1 MIRFAENRNPFT
13 VKRKFS
19 NETLQPYLSPS
30 TSQFRIFV
38 LARRDARR
46 DVTSARG
53 NGGKETMY
61 ANAMGRM
68 RIKSETQKARR
79 PRSLCFQG
87 ISGTS
92 PTSTMTRDTPL
103 KQTRRPVST
112 PPFYLPASMPLSPP
126 FISSTFPPPF
136 PSFSLSVSKRSRGNV
151 PRTFRDI
158 FFSLPPSPFSSHF
171 PPFRKFVYPSFFP
184 SRRFKSCVATGWIL
198 SAGWKLRLVPGSVS
212 FDR

>member
-1 MIRFAENRNPFT
+1 M
-13 VKRKFS
+13 KRKFS

-136 PSFSLSVSKRSRGNV
+136 PSFLSFSLSVSKRRGFSNFSRY
-151 PRTFRDI
+151 I
-158 FFSLPPSPFSSHF
+158 FFSSSPLLSLHIFH
-171 PPFRKFVYPSFFP
+171 
-184 SRRFKSCVATGWIL
+184 RFGNLFTHRFC
-198 SAGWKLRLVPGSVS
+198 RLEGLKAVS
-212 FDR
+212 PRDGF

>member
-1 MIRFAENRNPFT
+1 M
-13 VKRKFS
+13 KRKFS

-103 KQTRRPVST
+103 KQTRRPVSI
-112 PPFYLPASMPLSPP
+112 PHP
-126 FISSTFPPPF
+126 FISSRLCLYPLPLFLPLFPLLFLLSLSLSRNEAEETFLELFAIYFFLFPPLLSLHIF
-136 PSFSLSVSKRSRGNV
+136 HRFGNLFTHRFSRLEGLKAVS
-151 PRTFRDI
+151 PRDGF
-158 FFSLPPSPFSSHF
+158 
-171 PPFRKFVYPSFFP
+171 
-184 SRRFKSCVATGWIL
+184 
-198 SAGWKLRLVPGSVS
+198 
-212 FDR
+212 

>member
-1 MIRFAENRNPFT
+1 M
-13 VKRKFS
+13 KRKFS

-136 PSFSLSVSKRSRGNV
+136 PSFSLSVSKRSRGNI

-158 FFSLPPSPFSSHF
+158 FFFLLPLSFLFTFSTVSEICLPIVF
-171 PPFRKFVYPSFFP
+171 P
-184 SRRFKSCVATGWIL
+184 
-198 SAGWKLRLVPGSVS
+198 VS
-212 FDR
+212 KV

>member
-1 MIRFAENRNPFT
+1 M
-13 VKRKFS
+13 KRKFS

-103 KQTRRPVST
+103 KQTRRPVSI
-112 PPFYLPASMPLSPP
+112 PHP
-126 FISSTFPPPF
+126 FISSRLCLYPLPLFFPPPF

-158 FFSLPPSPFSSHF
+158 FFFLLPLSFLFTFSTVSEICLPIVF
-171 PPFRKFVYPSFFP
+171 P
-184 SRRFKSCVATGWIL
+184 
-198 SAGWKLRLVPGSVS
+198 VS
-212 FDR
+212 KV